1 MDDTTYNNILADIHK
16 WLQESGNYISISH
29 NTNTRFNKS
38 NINEIDRKIIEKC
51 SHIHFYMRSEIINW
65 CVVAMHM
72 ESYSINYFIVS
83 SYLYPGTCIEIKNN
97 VECTIPC
104 ISQKYYI
111 ENVYDTKELY
121 TYIKTILDKYVDG
134 IGPSQFQSTKDYQF
148 DRLPIFASLQ
158 QALDEI
164 NPNKNNQ
171 EIIIEI

>member
-1 MDDTTYNNILADIHK
+1 MDDTTYNNILADIRN
-16 WLQESGNYISISH
+16 WVQESDNIASIVH
-29 NTNTRFNKS
+29 NTNITINKF

-51 SHIHFYMRSEIINW
+51 SHIQFSMRSEIINW
-65 CVVAMHM
+65 CVAAMHM
-72 ESYSINYFIVS
+72 KSCSINYFIVS

-97 VECTIPC
+97 VECTISTSP
-104 ISQKYYI
+104 QKYYI

-121 TYIKTILDKYVDG
+121 TNIKTLLDKYVPG
-134 IGPSQFQSTKDYQF
+134 TSQFQSIKDYHF

-171 EIIIEI
+171 EIVIEI